1 MSNLQSVS
9 RMTAAA
15 DGVDGGGEGLKS
27 RFTTVVKEQLRDD
40 MRSPVPSSSI
50 GGKTMIHKKDHFL

>member
-27 RFTTVVKEQLRDD
+27 RLTTVVKEQLRDD
-40 MRSPVPSSSI
+40 MRSPVPSSI
-50 GGKTMIHKKDHFL
+50 GGKMIHKDHFL